1 MKPFAPQDDASEGPD
16 FLEKG
21 KGLYGGAGNMRRD
34 RGHVSRLEH
43 ALLLDP
49 FGDADAR
56 AQIDA
61 FLRGP
66 EPLEIEIGFGHGVF
80 FFAHADA
87 VRDRRLLGFEV
98 KGRDCALLMNR
109 LAERGDAHARVIQA
123 DARPLFDS
131 LLAPEQVT
139 RIHIN
144 FPDPWW
150 KKRHHKRRLFTGE
163 FCRGV
168 ARSLNA
174 GGELRLVTDV
184 RVMYESALNGLLEAG
199 LKPRPD
205 GRRSTDPAEKTA
217 EPYCS
222 AYEAKY
228 RRQGRELH
236 EAVFVRG
243 GAA

>member
-150 KKRHHKRRLFTGE
+150 KKRHHKRRVFSSNFISLMHSRLTPGG
-163 FCRGV
+163 CV
-168 ARSLNA
+168 AVR
-174 GGELRLVTDV
+174 TDV
-184 RVMYESALNGLLEAG
+184 ADYAHLIEELIAQHGGFKQSPLASGSLAPTWREKRCTAYGLPVHGMLFE
-199 LKPRPD
+199 KRQ
-205 GRRSTDPAEKTA
+205 PAKED
-217 EPYCS
+217 EPS
-222 AYEAKY
+222 
-228 RRQGRELH
+228 
-236 EAVFVRG
+236 
-243 GAA
+243 